1 MLREGLRDS
10 TGTPEI
16 IVFLYKRANSARKS
30 DLLFSQH
37 PCLPIGS
44 LDMVTSLVRR
54 ALCLSLLGAGGLPAL
69 SAAQSPP
76 AVLPPARSLPDELA
90 AALRQ
95 GQPLLVMVSLEG
107 CPFCRIARQ
116 SHLAPMHRE
125 GGAIVQVDMRS
136 AQAVRDFDGR
146 MTTHDAL
153 VQRWRVPVAPTLLF
167 FGPGGQEV
175 AERMEGAYQ
184 PDFYGPYLD
193 DRLDKARS
201 AIRRPATGA

>member
-1 MLREGLRDS
+1 
-10 TGTPEI
+10 
-16 IVFLYKRANSARKS
+16 
-30 DLLFSQH
+30 
-37 PCLPIGS
+37 
-44 LDMVTSLVRR
+44 
-54 ALCLSLLGAGGLPAL
+54 L
-69 SAAQSPP
+69 SAAQSPS
-76 AVLPPARSLPDELA
+76 AVLPSARALSDELA

-95 GQPLLVMVSLEG
+95 GQPLVVMVSLEG

-153 VQRWRVPVAPTLLF
+153 VQRWRVPIAPTLLF
-167 FGPGGQEV
+167 FGPGGREV

-193 DRLDKARS
+193 ERLDQARV
-201 AIRRPATGA
+201 AIRRQTGGV